1 MTPTQHLQKSAEEF
15 RERFADDGTTSK
27 AELKMRAES
36 FWLSKLREAYL
47 IAAEEVEGMKKTQT
61 EDFVKTG
68 KPSYWFDGYNQAIA
82 DAANRLRCGI
92 AESI

>member
-36 FWLSKLREAYL
+36 FWLSKIKEAYL
-47 IAAEEVEGMKKTQT
+47 IAAE
-61 EDFVKTG
+61 
-68 KPSYWFDGYNQAIA
+68 DGCCCHVCVNHRNQVME
-82 DAANRLRCGI
+82 ANRLREVG
-92 AESI
+92 E